1 MSSCR
6 KGIFPRG
13 YQLFLR
19 ASFPEET
26 APRYQELSK
35 ERAYQF
41 GGLMN
46 RQDRKLAEVLL
57 RRRKGIC
64 CMGSQKTNF
73 ITEGKSFKLRIP
85 RLYWSLVKVETMD
98 VGG

>member
-1 MSSCR
+1 
-6 KGIFPRG
+6 
-13 YQLFLR
+13 
-19 ASFPEET
+19 
-26 APRYQELSK
+26 
-35 ERAYQF
+35 
-41 GGLMN
+41 MN